1 MVAPLLALFLLQAP
15 STQLTAAADS
25 LHAGSVDAAIDLAQH
40 YTWNHPKDPE
50 GFLLLGDAWAAKK
63 PMGGL
68 QALQNYRLAR
78 DLEPKDP
85 DPPYRMAQLAL
96 RLGGADGERILQ
108 ESLERVMAI
117 DPLYKNAWQMWLLAY
132 RNTDRREAMI
142 KILWP
147 FVSNPVVK
155 GRLAQLKIENESYGT
170 ADSLLAGAIA
180 ADSTDP
186 QWLALRAQSSLERG
200 DTILGFGTYER
211 ALAHADRDT
220 ADVLW
225 HQIVG
230 IATPAEFVAWTKGV
244 PPAEKGDWI
253 ESFWARRNP
262 DLFAGVNDRVLEH
275 FQRLRYARKHY
286 PLLFP
291 LTNAQRNAAERA
303 ARSELSPSERS
314 EYAKCEATEG
324 EVKGSVVD
332 MRDEVLNILPAPG
345 EEAPLAPES
354 MKELASAFVN
364 PAFAPLDI
372 HWEGSDTVAARIGY
386 NLSTGLSDRGVTYL
400 RLGPPR
406 RAISGNTNI
415 GPRAGYCFHPE
426 IERWW
431 YDGIGDVRFAPMGP
445 PGMDNPIGE
454 TTFRPMNDVQSEAM
468 KHVLTHD
475 APSKP
480 APLQFGVWFAQFR
493 DSLNPHLTD
502 FVVITTRG
510 EVAATLVGT
519 VGGDRGIRESDAG
532 YVTIHDRPGTYA
544 VLADARVS
552 DTLGRQTL
560 NARLRSWDSL
570 PALSDLLLDDI
581 WTGGDVGRGPALDHV
596 RRDLRFLAGN
606 VVRSYAEIYGL
617 PHPSGVFRYHA
628 SYQLLKTNGP
638 QRDLARPDWTR
649 ATTFDFDRQIVS
661 YGRDLVSET
670 LDIDPQRLPAGRYLL
685 RLIVSDPGG
694 APIGRSTVA
703 FDVK

>member
-1 MVAPLLALFLLQAP
+1 MVASLLALLLLQAP
-15 STQLTAAADS
+15 STQLMAAADS

-78 DLEPKDP
+78 DLEPRDP

-108 ESLERVMAI
+108 ESLERVMSI
-117 DPLYKNAWQMWLLAY
+117 DPLYKNAWQQWLLAY
-132 RNTDRREAMI
+132 RNTDRRQAMI

-147 FVSNPVVK
+147 FVSNPIVK
-155 GRLAQLKIENESYGT
+155 GRLAQLEIENESYGT
-170 ADSLLAGAIA
+170 ADSLLAGAIH
-180 ADSTDP
+180 ADTADP
-186 QWLALRAQSSLERG
+186 QWLALRAQSSLEQG
-200 DTILGFGTYER
+200 DTTLGLTTYER
-211 ALAHADRDT
+211 ALTHAERDT

-225 HQIVG
+225 RQIIG
-230 IATPAEFVAWTKGV
+230 IATPAELIAWSNGV
-244 PPAEKGDWI
+244 PPGEKGSWI

-262 DLFAGVNDRVLEH
+262 DLFAGVNARVFEH

-286 PLLFP
+286 PLLHPF
-291 LTNAQRNAAERA
+291 TNAQRNAAERA
-303 ARSELSPSERS
+303 ANAEIRPGERQ
-314 EYAKCEATEG
+314 EYLDCEATEA
-324 EVKGSVVD
+324 VTTGSVMD
-332 MRDEVLNILPAPG
+332 MRDTVTPQAPG
-345 EEAPLAPES
+345 EKAPLAPEFT
-354 MKELASAFVN
+354 KDLASAFASG
-364 PAFAPLDI
+364 AFAPLELAF
-372 HWEGSDTVAARIGY
+372 EGSDTVAVRIGY
-386 NLSTGLSDRGVTYL
+386 NLATGLGDRGLTYL
-400 RLGPPR
+400 RFGPPR
-406 RAISGNTNI
+406 RVTAGNTNL
-415 GPRAGYCFHPE
+415 GRNAQECFHPD
-426 IERWW
+426 IERWR
-431 YDGIGDVRFAPMGP
+431 YDDIGEVRFGP
-445 PGMDNPIGE
+445 GTPDAFGALGGE
-454 TTFRPMNDVQSEAM
+454 VTFRPMNDAQYDAM
-468 KHVLTHD
+468 KAALTRD
-475 APSKP
+475 ASSEP

-519 VGGDRGIRESDAG
+519 IGGDRGIRESDAG

-544 VLADARVS
+544 VLADARVA

-560 NARLRSWDSL
+560 NATLRSWDSL

-581 WTGGDVGRGPALDHV
+581 WTGGAVGRGSALDHV
-596 RRDLRFLAGN
+596 RRDLRFLTGN

-649 ATTFDFDRQIVS
+649 ATTFDFDRQVVS
-661 YGRDLVSET
+661 YGRDFVSET

-685 RLIVSDPGG
+685 RLLVSDPVG

>member
-1 MVAPLLALFLLQAP
+1 MVAPLLALLVFQAP

-108 ESLERVMAI
+108 ESLERVMAV

-155 GRLAQLKIENESYGT
+155 GRLAQLEIENESYGT

-230 IATPAEFVAWTKGV
+230 IATPAEFVAWTRGV

-262 DLFAGVNDRVLEH
+262 DLFAGVNGRVLEH
-275 FQRLRYARKHY
+275 FQRLRYARRMY

-291 LTNAQRNAAERA
+291 FTNAQRNAAERA
-303 ARSELSPSERS
+303 VRSESFPGERD
-314 EYAKCEATEG
+314 EYRDCEQTEG
-324 EVKGSVVD
+324 MTAKSVMD
-332 MRDEVLNILPAPG
+332 MRNTDLPKASG

-354 MKELASAFVN
+354 MKELANAFDN

-372 HWEGSDTVAARIGY
+372 HFQGSDTVAARVGY
-386 NLSTGLSDRGVTYL
+386 NLATGLGDRGLTYL
-400 RLGPPR
+400 RFGPPR
-406 RAISGNTNI
+406 RLFVNNTNL
-415 GPRAGYCFHPE
+415 GNSAHECFHPE
-426 IERWW
+426 IERWF
-431 YDGIGDVRFAPMGP
+431 YDALGEIRFAPMGP
-445 PGMDNPIGE
+445 PGMPTAIGE
-454 TTFRPMNDVQSEAM
+454 TSFRPMNDAQYEAT
-468 KHVLTHD
+468 KQVLTHD
-475 APSKP
+475 APSEP

-493 DSLNPHLTD
+493 DSLNPRLTD

-519 VGGDRGIRESDAG
+519 IGGDRGIRESDAG

-544 VLADARVS
+544 VLADARVA

-560 NARLRSWDSL
+560 NATLRSWDSL
-570 PALSDLLLDDI
+570 PALSDLLLDDV
-581 WTGGDVGRGPALDHV
+581 WTGGAVGRGSALDHV
-596 RRDLRFLAGN
+596 QRDLRFLAGN

-649 ATTFDFDRQIVS
+649 ATTFDFDRQVVA
-661 YGRDLVSET
+661 YGRDFVSET

-694 APIGRSTVA
+694 APVGRSTVA